1 MGVKVIQECLF
12 HLRDK
17 LVFGSLLSSQISIL
31 TCIFSL
37 KKSTFVPNCKDIY
50 LIKTPCPVQF
60 WPHFTPSH
68 LLILCL
74 LPSSG
79 SSSFCDYRLFF
90 HLRCTLFHSCCH
102 WSLLAFFSFSY
113 QKELVRLPCQCEFK
127 LRLAK

>member
-1 MGVKVIQECLF
+1 MSF
-12 HLRDK
+12 
-17 LVFGSLLSSQISIL
+17 SSQGQ
-31 TCIFSL
+31 TCLWFIIVQSNLHLNLHFL
-37 KKSTFVPNCKDIY
+37 IKKKSTFVPNCKDIY